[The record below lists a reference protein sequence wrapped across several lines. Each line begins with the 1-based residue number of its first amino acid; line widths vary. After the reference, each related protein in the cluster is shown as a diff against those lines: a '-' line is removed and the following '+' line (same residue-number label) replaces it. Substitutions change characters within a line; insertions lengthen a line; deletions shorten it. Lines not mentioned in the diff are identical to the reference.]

1 MAREFSL
8 GSGFIVARSLRIT
21 RTTHLLVASIT
32 AAVALNATVAVQFL
46 APIGQAVLLSVL
58 IVFIAL
64 GSAAVSRDIFTR
76 SSQAV
81 SSLRSIGATSGS
93 LSSAVMLSNLEYG
106 GIGSAAGAIVGVALG
121 AAFGGS
127 SGFMSVYGFALVV
140 GASVAAVALGAYAG
154 GRSLWRS

>member
-46 APIGQAVLLSVL
+46 APIGQAVLLSIL

-93 LSSAVMLSNLEYG
+93 LSSAVMLSTLEYG
-106 GIGSAAGAIVGVALG
+106 GIGSAAGAIAGVALG

-127 SGFMSVYGFALVV
+127 SGFMSVFGFALVV
-140 GASVAAVALGAYAG
+140 CASIAAVALGAYAG